1 MLSINQNT
9 MSIIELDVTNEFYE
23 DSIIDKDK

>member
-1 MLSINQNT
+1 MISMNQNT

-23 DSIIDKDK
+23 DSIIEKDK